1 MSKWDKVLDLVWP
14 TVLVILTPLM
24 IYGFFGQNAAYKEMY
39 SKPSWLERRTIVT
52 NNAIDAALSRDEL
65 KSSRPVR
72 EKEQPQPPQLFNQGD
87 ENFGIP
93 LEELLEG
100 NHGRLL

>member
-65 KSSRPVR
+65 KRGRPVR
-72 EKEQPQPPQLFNQGD
+72 EKEQPPPPQLFNQGD

>member
-52 NNAIDAALSRDEL
+52 NKAIDAALSRDEL
-65 KSSRPVR
+65 KMGRPVR
-72 EKEQPQPPQLFNQGD
+72 EKEEPQPPQLFNQGD